1 MDSGRVELAFLFSR
15 ARFVNE
21 PGRFGFGDVVVVIDT
36 QAAQISE
43 LVGRCGRLAKD
54 LSNHLECLSFGDISD
69 WRFTDCGQ
77 LGVND
82 SELFFGRWVGMPKF
96 GGVEFVAYG
105 KDGIQ
110 DTFD

>member
-1 MDSGRVELAFLFSR
+1 MDSGRVDLAFLLSR
-15 ARFVNE
+15 ERFDNE
-21 PGRFGFGDVVVVIDT
+21 PRGFGFSDFVVVINT

-54 LSNHLECLSFGDISD
+54 FSNHLECLPFGDICD

-77 LGVND
+77 LGVDD
-82 SELFFGRWVGMPKF
+82 SELFFGRWVRMPKF
-96 GGVEFVAYG
+96 GGVEFVPYG

>member
-1 MDSGRVELAFLFSR
+1 MNCGRGGSAFLLSR
-15 ARFVNE
+15 ERFVNE
-21 PGRFGFGDVVVVIDT
+21 PGRFGLGDVVVVIDT

-43 LVGRCGRLAKD
+43 LVGRCGRLAKY
-54 LSNHLECLSFGDISD
+54 LSNHLECLPFGNIPD

-77 LGVND
+77 LGVDD
-82 SELFFGRWVGMPKF
+82 SELFLGRWVRMPKL